1 MMCHDTVLQF
11 ISYLFWEIRNR
22 ADRIIDHFHTD
33 HNMTEQLPELRCNVL
48 GFWGMQDA
56 FNPVGGADKLA
67 KGIKNCRVVLV
78 NQCGHW
84 VQVEHREMFNRTCID
99 FMKNG

>member
-1 MMCHDTVLQF
+1 
-11 ISYLFWEIRNR
+11 
-22 ADRIIDHFHTD
+22 
-33 HNMTEQLPELRCNVL
+33 MTEQLPDLKCNVL